1 MQKQTLQKI
10 EEIKKMLGDGVS
22 EKDIINKKFKR
33 SVKLYNDWMLKY
45 KDYFSNESLE
55 IVEVNNSLPSNNFN
69 SSDIEKLKLLVDNFE
84 EIMNSI
90 NNKSYIEDV
99 AEVLNIPNELLKID
113 DVTLLSVRL
122 SKEIKKQFDEFSE
135 KNKQYSKT
143 TLLNFAILEMIK
155 KYK

>member
-1 MQKQTLQKI
+1 MQKQILQKI

-45 KDYFSNESLE
+45 KDYFFNESLE
-55 IVEVNNSLPSNNFN
+55 IVEVNNNLPINNFN
-69 SSDIEKLKLLVDNFE
+69 PSDIGKLKILVDNFE
-84 EIMNSI
+84 EIMSSI

-99 AEVLNIPNELLKID
+99 AEVLNIPNELLKIE

-135 KNKQYSKT
+135 ENKQYSKT

>member
-45 KDYFSNESLE
+45 KDYFSDNSLE
-55 IVEVNNSLPSNNFN
+55 IVEMDNNLPTKFDSI
-69 SSDIEKLKLLVDNFE
+69 DIGKLKILIDNFQ
-84 EIMNSI
+84 EIMSSI
-90 NNKSYIEDV
+90 NNKSYTDDI